1 MQFRQPAKTV
11 NLIVLLFVGYAMG
24 GCGGKDAL
32 APVEFEKQ
40 AFEDLRTEIRH
51 VIDDPAREVEAIA
64 LVDELLED
72 LTILRENIAERR
84 RRAKQLNANYDTTR
98 ADFDAFLAEVNGQLK
113 SNKRQVSETQHALF
127 AVTTAAERSSIS
139 RAHSKAMDAAVRHIQ
154 SL

>member
-1 MQFRQPAKTV
+1 MCK
-11 NLIVLLFVGYAMG
+11 LICRWTLAILFAAIA

-40 AFEDLRTEIRH
+40 AFEDLRAEIRH
-51 VIDDPAREVEAIA
+51 VIDDPARELEAIA
-64 LVDELLED
+64 LVDALSED
-72 LTILRENIAERR
+72 LTTLRENMAERR

-127 AVTTAAERSSIS
+127 AVTTAAERASIS

>member
-1 MQFRQPAKTV
+1 MLFAA
-11 NLIVLLFVGYAMG
+11 IV

-40 AFEDLRTEIRH
+40 AFEDLRAEIRH
-51 VIDDPAREVEAIA
+51 VIDDPARELEAIA
-64 LVDELLED
+64 LVDALSED
-72 LTILRENIAERR
+72 LTTLRENMAERR

-113 SNKRQVSETQHALF
+113 SNKRQVSETQRALF
-127 AVTTAAERSSIS
+127 AVTTAAERASIS